1 MYPRHPLCIE
11 NLLAARGPQ
20 TQPILKK
27 MALMSMKS
35 TLFAFGLASACS
47 IAAAETRLVSFVRI
61 TSTSASA
68 LHEPACLVAR
78 NVQELE
84 ELVKRH
90 GTLAAPEPGA
100 LIADVENHMVIGI
113 FLGNRPSLGYG
124 MAVQSVQQENGQLVV
139 TYQEFTPYT
148 GAVDAAA
155 VKQLFEIIQ
164 IPKSPLPVVCKGLPA
179 ISSDEAIRRSKAKQK
194 ASDAP

>member
-1 MYPRHPLCIE
+1 
-11 NLLAARGPQ
+11 
-20 TQPILKK
+20 
-27 MALMSMKS
+27 
-35 TLFAFGLASACS
+35 
-47 IAAAETRLVSFVRI
+47 
-61 TSTSASA
+61 
-68 LHEPACLVAR
+68 
-78 NVQELE
+78 
-84 ELVKRH
+84 
-90 GTLAAPEPGA
+90 
-100 LIADVENHMVIGI
+100 MVIGI

-194 ASDAP
+194 ANDAL